1 MKYGNKG
8 IFILSFLMFF
18 GLWIVSTQ
26 RVYALDSFEP
36 RITKVEG
43 ECALSKSITVTV
55 NNLSGLL
62 TEAKNELAKIILYLN
77 GYPMKGITPR
87 LAGGNSDQI
96 VFDLK
101 RTPESEK
108 SWDSLLGRPK
118 GFSKYITI
126 TVGLEN
132 KPLDTDITKYSLNV
146 IHGNWFGIYVAI
158 LGLSIALFVMLAI
171 YSDMLRDAGP
181 QPAGI
186 NRRGKP
192 NRRPFS
198 LARTQMAV
206 WFFLVIASYVFI
218 WMVTTAY
225 GTLTSSVLALIGI
238 SAITMLGATII
249 DFNKRNETDSLLKT
263 RQLEEAKLQAEIAN
277 LSAAL
282 NATPSPANL
291 DNVKKEL
298 AEKTVRL
305 NQVHGEIQGF
315 SSTVSS
321 VTSEGFFID
330 ILSDANG
337 ISFYRFQMAS
347 WTVVLGVIFISSVLN
362 VLTMPEFPKE
372 LLALM
377 GISSGTYIGFKFPEK
392 Q

>member
-238 SAITMLGATII
+238 SASTMLGATII

>member
-1 MKYGNKG
+1 MKYRNKV
-8 IFILSFLMFF
+8 IFVLSFLMFF
-18 GLWIVSTQ
+18 GLWIAATQ
-26 RVYALDSFEP
+26 KVYALDTSEP
-36 RITKVEG
+36 GVVKVEG
-43 ECALSKSITVTV
+43 ECALSKTITVTV
-55 NNLSGLL
+55 KNLSGLL
-62 TEAKNELAKIILYLN
+62 TEAKNDPSKIILYLG

-87 LAGGNSDQI
+87 LVGCNGEQI
-96 VFDLK
+96 LFDLK
-101 RTPESEK
+101 RTPESAK
-108 SWDSLLGRPK
+108 SWDGLLGRPK
-118 GFSKYITI
+118 GFSKDIAI

-132 KPLDTDITKYSLNV
+132 KPLDTDVKYSLNV
-146 IHGNWFGIYVAI
+146 IVKNWFWIYIAI
-158 LGLSIALFVMLAI
+158 LGLSIGLFVMLGI

-181 QPAGI
+181 QPAG
-186 NRRGKP
+186 NNARGKR
-192 NRRPFS
+192 NRKPFS

-218 WMVTTAY
+218 WMVTTDY

-238 SAITMLGATII
+238 SASTMLGATII

-277 LSAAL
+277 LSAAI

-305 NQVHGEIQGF
+305 NQVQSEIQGF
-315 SSTVSS
+315 SSTVNS
-321 VTSEGFFID
+321 VPSEGFFID